1 MSNARSPR
9 EVCSTTIGTRGL
21 MANALF
27 LLLGRNPSG
36 AVQTTPERR
45 GNLSNGLMPLSPG
58 LGPRSPELRGLLLGL
73 FLRCPELLARLGLLG
88 RNRLGGVHEQ
98 VNRL

>member
-36 AVQTTPERR
+36 AVAATRDA
-45 GNLSNGLMPLSPG
+45 GDFSNGLRALSQA
-58 LGPRSPELRGLLLGL
+58 LGARSPDLRGLLLRL
-73 FLRCPELLARLGLLG
+73 FLGRPELVARLGLFC
-88 RNRLGGVHEQ
+88 RDRLSRLHEQ
-98 VNRL
+98 VN